1 MSESK
6 NLLARRR
13 FFNFGLTAG
22 CSCFFPGQL
31 IAAQT
36 AGKVTVDSARTQR
49 LQSEFE
55 GLSQGAQAWLTP
67 RVGKE
72 QATAIA
78 AQSRACF
85 AALIGSIPNIGN
97 DNRNQESLTEAVW
110 LTAIAQAMQASG
122 LPLHDAGRLFYDLCA
137 REMAQSRAADAHA
150 KGQVMFSPPGRA
162 ALKRWAT
169 ETQQRRYPGDWVAVA
184 VFGDGKTFDVGY
196 DYSACGA
203 VKFFTAHGVAGVA
216 PYFCLND
223 FTLSRSQGTGLT
235 RQHTIGQGD
244 ALCDFRYK
252 QDGAVPQSWETE
264 VPRFEKIL
272 TAS

>member
-1 MSESK
+1 MSQPK
-6 NLLARRR
+6 NPLARRR
-13 FFNFGLTAG
+13 FLNAGLVAG

-31 IAAQT
+31 IAAQS
-36 AGKVTVDSARTQR
+36 AGKVAVDSARTQR
-49 LQSEFE
+49 LQDEFE

-67 RVGKE
+67 RVG
-72 QATAIA
+72 QAQAAAIA
-78 AQSRACF
+78 TQSRACF
-85 AALIGSIPNIGN
+85 TALIGSIPDIGS
-97 DNRNQESLTEAVW
+97 DNRNQESLIEAVW

-122 LPLHDAGRLFYDLCA
+122 LPLRDAGRLFYDLCE
-137 REMAQSRAADAHA
+137 REMAQSRAEDAHA
-150 KGQVMFSPPGRA
+150 KGQVMFSPAGRDS
-162 ALKRWAT
+162 LKRWADG
-169 ETQQRRYPGDWVAVA
+169 TQQRRYAGDWVAVA

-203 VKFFTAHGVAGVA
+203 AKFFAAHGVAGVA

-235 RQHTIGQGD
+235 RSHTIGQGD

-252 QDGAVPQSWETE
+252 QDGAVNQSWESE
-264 VPRFEKIL
+264 VPRFEKML